1 MTDKE
6 ILQALG
12 RQFFFA
18 SFWEQ
23 KRQDKLLGIL
33 GLSYNSYRC
42 LWYIN
47 DHPGGVEPSVMADDL
62 LVTRQTITTLCSSLE
77 KEGYIQRQISPEDRR
92 RILVTLLP
100 KGQELV
106 DRINEIIDDYH
117 SYILQNVDR
126 EDLERYVI
134 LRKQFCDVREAA
146 ISDVLK
152 KHKIDITK

>member
-6 ILQALG
+6 ILNSLS

-18 SFWEQ
+18 SFMEQ

-47 DHPGGVEPSVMADDL
+47 DHPGGIEPSVMADDL

-106 DRINEIIDDYH
+106 DRINQIIDEYH
-117 SYILQNVDR
+117 TYILNSVDR
-126 EDLERYVI
+126 EDMERYVS
-134 LRKQFCDVREAA
+134 LRKQFCAVRDAA
-146 ISDVLK
+146 MDHVLEK
-152 KHKIDITK
+152 YKVD